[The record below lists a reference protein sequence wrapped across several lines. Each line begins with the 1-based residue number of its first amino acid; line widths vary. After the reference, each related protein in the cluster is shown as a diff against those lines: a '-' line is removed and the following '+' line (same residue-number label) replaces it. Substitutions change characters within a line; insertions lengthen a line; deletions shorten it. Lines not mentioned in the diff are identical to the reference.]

1 MENYSMPMDCK
12 LNKWGNSY
20 AVRIPQS
27 LLKELG
33 IQENDLLDISLQKGQ
48 IVLKKKNP
56 YSLKEM
62 LKNITPDN
70 LHSDSWPDYYPV
82 GKENVW

>member
-1 MENYSMPMDCK
+1 MDCK

-20 AVRIPQS
+20 AVRIPHA
-27 LLKELG
+27 LLKDLN
-33 IQENDLLDISLQKGQ
+33 IKAHDLLDISLQKDQ

-56 YSLKEM
+56 YNLEEM

-70 LHSDSWPDYYPV
+70 LHHNSWPDYYPV
-82 GKENVW
+82 GKENV